1 MILLIDNYDS
11 FSYILLD
18 YLRQS
23 GADVNIIKNDEL
35 TVQQIDDISPSAI
48 VLSPGP
54 GTPDDAGI
62 TLDVTRQLAG
72 KIPLLGV
79 CLGHQSI
86 AQAFGAKIIK
96 GSAPV
101 HGKTALIHHDGKTL
115 FNGLAQPLRVT
126 RYHSLIIDPK
136 TLPDA
141 FDISATAD
149 DGVIMAIRHKTLAL
163 EGLQFHPEAI
173 LTEGGLQMLKQFLVA
188 YTDEPI

>member
-35 TVQQIDDISPSAI
+35 TVQQISDIAPSAI

-54 GTPDDAGI
+54 GTPDDAGM
-62 TLDVTRQLAG
+62 TLEVIKQFAG
-72 KIPLLGV
+72 KSPLLGV

-86 AQAFGAKIIK
+86 AQAFGANIIK
-96 GSAPV
+96 GPAPV
-101 HGKTALIHHDGKTL
+101 HGKTAFIHHDGKTL

-126 RYHSLIIDPK
+126 RYHSLMIDAK
-136 TLPDA
+136 TLPTM
-141 FDISATAD
+141 FDISATSD
-149 DGVIMAIRHKTLAL
+149 DGVIMAIRHKTLAI
-163 EGLQFHPEAI
+163 EGVQFHPEAI
-173 LTEGGLQMLKQFLVA
+173 LTEGGLQMLKQFLVT